1 MQKKEEKQPL
11 KIRSLAELKRV
22 IQPGTEIKALSHGN
36 HPDLIGL
43 VRVVTEVQTNAFY
56 SKIKDQPNHRLSA
69 CNYGKGFR
77 SDFEKAGAYLF
88 DGTTIKVLNSR
99 KNDGSV
105 LYEMEV
111 YSPENGMT
119 ENNETEENNMNIFE
133 QSRRMVERYRQT
145 HPPGT
150 RIELISMDDPYAPVP
165 PGTRGTVTH
174 VDDMGTL
181 HMKWDNGS
189 TLGIVPGEDSFRK
202 LTAEELTEEQ
212 NEEIDEDNSPTMG
225 M

>member
-1 MQKKEEKQPL
+1 MQKKDEKQPL
-11 KIRSLAELKRV
+11 RIKSLAELKRA
-22 IQPGTEIKALSHGN
+22 IQPGTEIKALSHSN
-36 HPDLIGL
+36 YPDLIGL

-77 SDFEKAGAYLF
+77 SGFEKAGCYLF

-99 KNDGSV
+99 KNDGSL

-111 YSPENGMT
+111 YNPENSMT
-119 ENNETEENNMNIFE
+119 ETTKTEENKLNEFE
-133 QSRRMVERYRQT
+133 KNYRIAQQLREAY
-145 HPPGT
+145 PPGT
-150 RIELISMDDPYAPVP
+150 RLELISMDDPYAPVP
-165 PGTRGTVTH
+165 SGTRGTLRFI
-174 VDDMGTL
+174 DDMGTL
-181 HMKWDNGS
+181 HMKWDNGR

-202 LTAEELTEEQ
+202 LTEEELAEEQ
-212 NEEIDEDNSPTMG
+212 NEDIDEDNAPVMG